1 MERIIKIGIDKR
13 KESQIKN
20 DLGGFTGT
28 EQYYKHLSGF
38 VYTDGAR
45 EVGVL
50 CEAYWL
56 IDEILFASGKTKE
69 EFQVWTLKVTE
80 DNTGT
85 LIMDDG
91 NNNEIYKKE
100 IPYTD
105 FPMVEIKLFF
115 QGGVLFLPSEY

>member
-1 MERIIKIGIDKR
+1 MG
-13 KESQIKN
+13 Q
-20 DLGGFTGT
+20 FTGT
-28 EQYYKHLSGF
+28 ENYYKHLSSF

-45 EVGVL
+45 QVGIL

-56 IDEILFASGKTKE
+56 IDEILFANSGITKVKKE

-80 DNTGT
+80 DNTGI